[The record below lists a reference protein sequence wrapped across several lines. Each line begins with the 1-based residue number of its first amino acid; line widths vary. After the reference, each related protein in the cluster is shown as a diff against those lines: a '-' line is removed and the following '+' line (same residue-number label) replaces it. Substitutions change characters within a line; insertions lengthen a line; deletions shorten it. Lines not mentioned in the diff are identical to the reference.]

1 MNPPYDSTLSRW
13 IELLLRR
20 LKSLIQVS
28 HCPLVPASDLQH
40 GTAHSLRR
48 TILHPRLVRSISRRL
63 IGQQRE
69 EGRGRSRIPSLQT
82 AQHPLG
88 VILGES
94 FFERGF
100 GRGERRRRG
109 QPRHTHRLPTPIL
122 QKIVRRSAVV
132 QSRIWKFTASFPEW
146 DANRVVLER
155 QAFYVRWA
163 RRPRKERAS
172 TVIARVR
179 GELGGG
185 LFICLKIRRGAWNF
199 QRVRGGGRAQMVEIE
214 RGSEN
219 FEGWSGGGACVLIVL
234 ASRSASHLFKRHADS
249 LRSLVRHC
257 LLEG

>member
-1 MNPPYDSTLSRW
+1 VSGLCFHDLRGESRAARLSLSGSSTVGPAFEPP
-13 IELLLRR
+13 
-20 LKSLIQVS
+20 
-28 HCPLVPASDLQH
+28 P
-40 GTAHSLRR
+40 
-48 TILHPRLVRSISRRL
+48 
-63 IGQQRE
+63 
-69 EGRGRSRIPSLQT
+69 GRGGSGGNLDSKGGCLRCQ
-82 AQHPLG
+82 
-88 VILGES
+88 
-94 FFERGF
+94 RGWTKI
-100 GRGERRRRG
+100 GRGGPNSSSFADRSFCASG
-109 QPRHTHRLPTPIL
+109 Q
-122 QKIVRRSAVV
+122 IVRRSAVV

-185 LFICLKIRRGAWNF
+185 LFICLKIRRGGMEFSEGA
-199 QRVRGGGRAQMVEIE
+199 RGGRAQMVEIE